1 MSNNLYTWTDNPTV
15 SGVAVCDT
23 DILNDC
29 LMHLKYDKQDGNGFP
44 LFTPM
49 IFDHVLSGNDA
60 VGWALQGSVVSNT
73 YPDAVSKI
81 QELYTE
87 GVETQYRN
95 ITCKR
100 SVDGRYIADIEQ
112 KPAID
117 QLFTLTGIADF
128 YIWDSINQQFY
139 LPRTKWF
146 NQMTPD
152 TSMVNNYNEP
162 GLPNITGDAGGYSPT
177 GSRVVS
183 GSFYLDNDS
192 QGWGDFDAD
201 APCIQMKFDA
211 ARSSAVYGVSDTV
224 QPPSSNKLLYYKVGN
239 TLTNE
244 SDIDVANLT
253 NDVLNVQNSLA
264 DKIGK
269 SECPAY
275 IVETYKAAYSTYPNI
290 YSWYRLWSDGWLEQ
304 GGYHHPTTFNYT
316 TELVKP
322 YGNTSYYVNM
332 IRQGTELTPSFSV
345 RNGLT
350 SFTTNTSMPQD
361 SAWFFWYSC
370 GYVTQGE

>member
-162 GLPNITGDAGGYSPT
+162 GLPNIEGDIVTNAYTSSLNTGAFANQTRTDNHGGGTDP
-177 GSRVVS
+177 RVVS
-183 GSFYLDNDS
+183 G
-192 QGWGDFDAD
+192 FDASL
-201 APCIQMKFDA
+201 C
-211 ARSSAVYGVSDTV
+211 SSVYGNSTTV

-244 SDIDVANLT
+244 SEIDVANLT

-264 DKIGK
+264 DKIGRTECK
-269 SECPAY
+269 SY
-275 IVETYKAAYSTYPNI
+275 VVETYYSPI
-290 YSWYRLWSDGWLEQ
+290 DSESRFSWYRLWSDGWLEQ
-304 GGYHHPTTFNYT
+304 GGQGLDSSHITSRTITF
-316 TELVKP
+316 LKP
-322 YGNTSYYVNM
+322 YQSRPVVLAIQNAVP
-332 IRQGTELTPSFSV
+332 Q
-345 RNGLT
+345 
-350 SFTTNTSMPQD
+350 TNL
-361 SAWFFWYSC
+361 
-370 GYVTQGE
+370 GYVTTGPTSTDVLIRSSVTYIAYQWYACGYAAQGE

>member
-60 VGWALQGSVVSNT
+60 VGWALQGSVISNT
-73 YPDAVSKI
+73 YPEAVSKI

-146 NQMTPD
+146 NQMTLD
-152 TSMVNNYNEP
+152 TTMVNNYNEP
-162 GLPNITGDAGGYSPT
+162 GLPNIEGDIVTNAYTSSLNTGAFANQTRTDNHGGGTDP
-177 GSRVVS
+177 RVVS
-183 GSFYLDNDS
+183 G
-192 QGWGDFDAD
+192 FDASL
-201 APCIQMKFDA
+201 C
-211 ARSSAVYGVSDTV
+211 SSVYGNSTTV

-244 SDIDVANLT
+244 SEIDVANLT
-253 NDVLNVQNSLA
+253 NDVLNVQNSLTNKA
-264 DKIGK
+264 DANLGNCTK
-269 SECPAY
+269 PY
-275 IVETYKAAYSTYPNI
+275 VTETYEND

-304 GGYHHPTTFNYT
+304 GGLSSTGGASRTINLPKSYKTGY
-316 TELVKP
+316 
-322 YGNTSYYVNM
+322 YYVGM
-332 IRQGTELTPSFSV
+332 SV
-345 RNGLT
+345 K
-350 SFTTNTSMPQD
+350 D
-361 SAWFFWYSC
+361 SAGYTCGFISSPDYFTAKVSNANIWFVWYSC
-370 GYVTQGE
+370 GYSSIGE

>member
-162 GLPNITGDAGGYSPT
+162 GLPNIEGDIVTNAYTSSLNTGAFANQTRTDNHGGGTDP
-177 GSRVVS
+177 RVVS
-183 GSFYLDNDS
+183 G
-192 QGWGDFDAD
+192 FDASL
-201 APCIQMKFDA
+201 C
-211 ARSSAVYGVSDTV
+211 SSVYGNSTTV

-244 SDIDVANLT
+244 SEIDVANLT

-264 DKIGK
+264 DKISK
-269 SECPAY
+269 SECKSY
-275 IVETYKAAYSTYPNI
+275 ITETYKNGW
-290 YSWYRLWSDGWLEQ
+290 SWYRTYSDGWCEQ
-304 GGYHHPTTFNYT
+304 GGHIYVEQTNGFTINLIKSYTNSQYNIYCSSPTLPQAYSGAGDVYIIRENMTNSSFIVRANAQSGLYWMT
-316 TELVKP
+316 T
-322 YGNTSYYVNM
+322 
-332 IRQGTELTPSFSV
+332 
-345 RNGLT
+345 
-350 SFTTNTSMPQD
+350 
-361 SAWFFWYSC
+361 
-370 GYVTQGE
+370 GYVSQGE

>member
-60 VGWALQGSVVSNT
+60 VGWALQGSVISNT

-146 NQMTPD
+146 NQMTLD
-152 TSMVNNYNEP
+152 TTMVNNYNEP
-162 GLPNITGDAGGYSPT
+162 GLPNIEGDIVTNAYTSSLNTGAFANQTRTDNHGGGTDP
-177 GSRVVS
+177 RVVS
-183 GSFYLDNDS
+183 G
-192 QGWGDFDAD
+192 FDASL
-201 APCIQMKFDA
+201 C
-211 ARSSAVYGVSDTV
+211 SSVYGNSTTV

-253 NDVLNVQNSLA
+253 NDVLNVQNSLT

-275 IVETYKAAYSTYPNI
+275 IVETYKAADSTYPDI

-304 GGYHHPTTFNYT
+304 GGYHHPTTINYT

-322 YGNTSYYVNM
+322 YGSIRYYVNM
-332 IRQGTELTPSFSV
+332 IREGTNATPSFSV
-345 RNGLT
+345 SPGLT
-350 SFTTNTSMPQD
+350 SFTVKDSSNTNS
-361 SAWFFWYSC
+361 WFWWYSC
-370 GYVTQGE
+370 GYVVQGE

>member
-162 GLPNITGDAGGYSPT
+162 GLPNIEGDIVTNAYTSSLNTGAFANQTRTDNHGGGTDP
-177 GSRVVS
+177 RVVS
-183 GSFYLDNDS
+183 G
-192 QGWGDFDAD
+192 FDASL
-201 APCIQMKFDA
+201 C
-211 ARSSAVYGVSDTV
+211 SSVYGNSTTV

-244 SDIDVANLT
+244 SEIDVANLT
-253 NDVLNVQNSLA
+253 NDVLNVQNSLTNKA
-264 DKIGK
+264 DANLGNCTK
-269 SECPAY
+269 PY
-275 IVETYKAAYSTYPNI
+275 VTETYEND

-304 GGYHHPTTFNYT
+304 GGLSSTGGASRTINLPKSYKTGY
-316 TELVKP
+316 
-322 YGNTSYYVNM
+322 YYVGM
-332 IRQGTELTPSFSV
+332 SV
-345 RNGLT
+345 K
-350 SFTTNTSMPQD
+350 D
-361 SAWFFWYSC
+361 SAGYTCGFISSPDYFTAKVSNANIWFVWYSC
-370 GYVTQGE
+370 GYSSIGE

>member
-49 IFDHVLSGNDA
+49 IFGHVLSGNDA

-146 NQMTPD
+146 NQMTLD
-152 TSMVNNYNEP
+152 TTMVNNYNEP

-264 DKIGK
+264 DKIGRTECK
-269 SECPAY
+269 SY
-275 IVETYKAAYSTYPNI
+275 VVETYYSSI
-290 YSWYRLWSDGWLEQ
+290 DSEDRFSWYRLWSDGWLEQ
-304 GGYHHPTTFNYT
+304 GGQGLDSNHITSRTFSF
-316 TELVKP
+316 LKP
-322 YGNTSYYVNM
+322 YQSKPVVLAIQNAVP
-332 IRQGTELTPSFSV
+332 Q
-345 RNGLT
+345 
-350 SFTTNTSMPQD
+350 TNL
-361 SAWFFWYSC
+361 
-370 GYVTQGE
+370 GYVTTGPTSTDVLIRSSVTYIAYQWYACGYAAQGE

>member
-60 VGWALQGSVVSNT
+60 VGWALQGSVISNT
-73 YPDAVSKI
+73 YPEAVSKI

-146 NQMTPD
+146 NQMTLD
-152 TSMVNNYNEP
+152 TTMVNNYNEP

-211 ARSSAVYGVSDTV
+211 ARSSAVYGESDTV

-244 SDIDVANLT
+244 SEIDVANLT
-253 NDVLNVQNSLA
+253 NDVLNVQNSLTNKA
-264 DKIGK
+264 DANLGNCTK
-269 SECPAY
+269 PY
-275 IVETYKAAYSTYPNI
+275 VTETYEND

-304 GGYHHPTTFNYT
+304 GGLSSTGGASRTINLPKSYKTGY
-316 TELVKP
+316 
-322 YGNTSYYVNM
+322 YYVGM
-332 IRQGTELTPSFSV
+332 SV
-345 RNGLT
+345 K
-350 SFTTNTSMPQD
+350 D
-361 SAWFFWYSC
+361 SAGYTCGFISSPDYFTAKVSNANIWFVWYSC
-370 GYVTQGE
+370 GYSSIGE